1 LSLHTAPIHPQ
12 SSVLQPHRPR
22 SQRSFYLLSF
32 VLLLLAA
39 VPSFAQQKSR
49 TIEGTVSNKAGGLVS
64 GAIVYLKNNGTLSV
78 KSYITAAD
86 GAYRFGQVPMDA
98 DFQVWAESNGQKTAT
113 KTISAFDSKQ
123 NWTIQLRLS
132 DK

>member
-1 LSLHTAPIHPQ
+1 LSLQIAPNTPQ
-12 SSVLQPHRPR
+12 SSNLQPHRSHSNR
-22 SQRSFYLLSF
+22 HFYLLAL
-32 VLLLLAA
+32 VLLLLCA
-39 VPSFAQQKSR
+39 VPSLAQQKSR
-49 TIEGTVSNKAGGLVS
+49 TIEGTVSTKAGALVS
-64 GAIVYLKNNGTLSV
+64 GAIVYLKNNATLSV
-78 KSYITAAD
+78 KSYITTAD
-86 GAYRFGQVPMDA
+86 GVYRFGQVPMDA

>member
-1 LSLHTAPIHPQ
+1 MSPHIAPNAPQ
-12 SSVLQPHRPR
+12 SSNLQPRR
-22 SQRSFYLLSF
+22 SYSGRLLYLLALIL
-32 VLLLLAA
+32 VLIAA
-39 VPSFAQQKSR
+39 VPSLAQQKSR
-49 TIEGTVSNKAGGLVS
+49 TIEGTVSTKAGALVS
-64 GAIVYLKNNGTLSV
+64 GAIVYLKNDATLSV
-78 KSYITAAD
+78 KSYITTAD
-86 GAYRFGQVPMDA
+86 GVYRFGQVPMDA